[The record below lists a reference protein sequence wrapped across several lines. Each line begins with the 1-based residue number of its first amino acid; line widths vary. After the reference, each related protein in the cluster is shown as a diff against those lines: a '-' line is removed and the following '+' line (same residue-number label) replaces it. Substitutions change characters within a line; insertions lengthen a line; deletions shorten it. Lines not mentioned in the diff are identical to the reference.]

1 MNTIYE
7 WYRIITELVADTGFY
22 VIMKDDISNPVVAI
36 LPKGYE
42 SPQRVAI
49 YPKKTKDAGLVI
61 ELDVLHIHRVYEL
74 LGEPARMHSNRPHYN
89 NIPDEV
95 IIEVVKEF
103 LLRESC
109 RKLPDDEELERLFE
123 QMSRESQIEIDNQ
136 HTPKRLN

>member
-22 VIMKDDISNPVVAI
+22 VIMREDISNPVVAI

-61 ELDVLHIHRVYEL
+61 ELDVLHIRRVYEL

-109 RKLPDDEELERLFE
+109 RKLPDDEELEKLFE

-136 HTPKRLN
+136 HTPKQLN

>member
-61 ELDVLHIHRVYEL
+61 ELDVLHIHKVYEL

-103 LLRESC
+103 LIRESC